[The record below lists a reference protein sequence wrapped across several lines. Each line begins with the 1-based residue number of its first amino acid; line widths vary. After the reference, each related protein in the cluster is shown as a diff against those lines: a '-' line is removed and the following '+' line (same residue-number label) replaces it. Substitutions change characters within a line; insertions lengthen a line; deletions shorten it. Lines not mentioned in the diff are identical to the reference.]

1 MAKAPRAPARG
12 ADPTYPA
19 LRQLRVIDAFHPGLV
34 SCSVDTPLRTVARM
48 MATYR
53 VHAILVTAHGEE
65 ELADGGHW
73 GIVADTDLIRA
84 AERSELEE
92 QPAGTIATAPVLTV
106 ASREELGHAAGLMVE
121 HDASHLVVIE
131 HRSGRPIG
139 VLSTLD
145 LARALAGFPER
156 HPAAG

>member
-1 MAKAPRAPARG
+1 MTVQ
-12 ADPTYPA
+12 TYAA

-34 SCSVDTPLRTVARM
+34 SCSLDTSLRTVARM

-65 ELADGGHW
+65 ELPDGSGW

-84 AERSELEE
+84 AETGDLEE
-92 QPAGTIATAPVLTV
+92 QPARTIATTPVLTV
-106 ASREELGHAAGLMVE
+106 ASRDELGHAAQLMVE
-121 HDASHLVVIE
+121 HEASHLVVVE
-131 HRSGRPIG
+131 HRSARPIG

-145 LARALAGFPER
+145 IARALAGFPER
-156 HPAAG
+156 HPAGG